1 MKKKVT
7 VAVFYLMTYSCMNL
21 SIQAQPKDVRIFCE
35 QVKGNTYWL
44 KIDVVRV
51 QELIGGTDATN
62 VYPDRKVYYRGTFG
76 IRQTQSTSA
85 EDFAEEVR
93 MKTLPDK
100 ETKVRVWERGSRV
113 VVHGAKARN
122 KEVRIDIT
130 EAGKSK
136 SRIRFKFPDKRD
148 YTLANLEEMFK
159 IAFAENKEELLGAE
173 KTVLIEL
180 GMTVEEVI
188 KVRGKPK
195 TRVNLGNKTILTYD
209 DLKLVFEDDSLKDV
223 K

>member
-1 MKKKVT
+1 
-7 VAVFYLMTYSCMNL
+7 
-21 SIQAQPKDVRIFCE
+21 
-35 QVKGNTYWL
+35 
-44 KIDVVRV
+44 
-51 QELIGGTDATN
+51 
-62 VYPDRKVYYRGTFG
+62 
-76 IRQTQSTSA
+76 
-85 EDFAEEVR
+85 
-93 MKTLPDK
+93 
-100 ETKVRVWERGSRV
+100 
-113 VVHGAKARN
+113 
-122 KEVRIDIT
+122 
-130 EAGKSK
+130 
-136 SRIRFKFPDKRD
+136 
-148 YTLANLEEMFK
+148 MFK